1 MDEERAQSPSQARG
15 ARVAR
20 WVAWTT
26 LGIIVSTIAVCAA
39 LGDVGATVF
48 PVLML
53 PFPVVGAIVAAR
65 RPRNPIGWIML
76 AIGGVAALEAPLSVY
91 AGAGLR
97 DTASAWSPAVAMTLR
112 ASLWVPILGLIG
124 TFLVLLF
131 PDGHLPSR
139 GWRWIAWLSA
149 ATLAACWVLIVLS
162 PATFADYGFPDV
174 RNPLAVDAVGAVAPV
189 LFPPLLAALP
199 LCMIA
204 CALSLVLRY
213 RSARG
218 AQRLQLKWL
227 AAAAATAAFVYLVTM
242 LADLP
247 YALSDTAVPPWIGV
261 LRNVGPLAFLLIPP
275 AIGVAML
282 RHRLYDID
290 VIINRA
296 LVYGVLTLAL
306 TLAYLALV
314 TALQML
320 LQPVAG
326 HSDLAVAASTLVI
339 AAAFRPARVR
349 VQRFIDRH
357 FYRRRYDAVR
367 TLSAFS
373 QRLRADHDV
382 RALRTEIAGVVDRVM
397 QPSHVSLWM
406 PSQDHAA
413 RR

>member
-1 MDEERAQSPSQARG
+1 
-15 ARVAR
+15 
-20 WVAWTT
+20 
-26 LGIIVSTIAVCAA
+26 
-39 LGDVGATVF
+39 
-48 PVLML
+48 
-53 PFPVVGAIVAAR
+53 
-65 RPRNPIGWIML
+65 
-76 AIGGVAALEAPLSVY
+76 
-91 AGAGLR
+91 
-97 DTASAWSPAVAMTLR
+97 
-112 ASLWVPILGLIG
+112 
-124 TFLVLLF
+124 
-131 PDGHLPSR
+131 
-139 GWRWIAWLSA
+139 
-149 ATLAACWVLIVLS
+149 
-162 PATFADYGFPDV
+162 
-174 RNPLAVDAVGAVAPV
+174 
-189 LFPPLLAALP
+189 
-199 LCMIA
+199 
-204 CALSLVLRY
+204 
-213 RSARG
+213 
-218 AQRLQLKWL
+218 
-227 AAAAATAAFVYLVTM
+227 
-242 LADLP
+242 
-247 YALSDTAVPPWIGV
+247 
-261 LRNVGPLAFLLIPP
+261 
-275 AIGVAML
+275 ML

-296 LVYGVLTLAL
+296 LVYGVLTSAL